1 VSELRVPPQ
10 AIEAEASVLGSALID
25 GTALERIAD
34 ALGPMT
40 DGVFYRAHN
49 QTIFDEM
56 KTLASR
62 GEPIDLLTVSEALEA
77 CGKLK
82 DVGGLEY
89 LTSLAEGVVSAANVE
104 YHAEILRRKAV
115 LRRLIQ
121 VAGKFAT
128 AAYEGGDE
136 ADSIVDQ
143 AQAAI
148 FELTQSRAGGQAV
161 AVREILGETI
171 RKLEELGAN
180 PRAVTGLASGFKDL
194 DMKTAGFQKGDLIIL
209 AARPSMGKTSF
220 ALNVAQY
227 AAIELEEPVAI
238 FSLEMSRDSLV
249 QRLLAAEARVNSTRL
264 RRGDLD
270 QDDWSRIL
278 TAVDFLDRAPIFIDD
293 TSALSPLELR
303 ARCRSIKARHGLSMV
318 LVDYLQLMSGPAR
331 MENRQQE
338 ISFISRS
345 IKALSKELDIPIIAL
360 SQLSRAVESRG
371 GDKRPQLSDLRES
384 GAIEQDADVV
394 CFIHR
399 PEMYSPEVQEIE
411 GQAEIIIGKQRNG
424 PTGRIQLSF
433 IKDYTRFEDYAP
445 EDSVPEYR

>member
-1 VSELRVPPQ
+1 
-10 AIEAEASVLGSALID
+10 
-25 GTALERIAD
+25 
-34 ALGPMT
+34 M
-40 DGVFYRAHN
+40 
-49 QTIFDEM
+49 
-56 KTLASR
+56 
-62 GEPIDLLTVSEALEA
+62 
-77 CGKLK
+77 
-82 DVGGLEY
+82 
-89 LTSLAEGVVSAANVE
+89 
-104 YHAEILRRKAV
+104 
-115 LRRLIQ
+115 LRRLIL
-121 VAGKFAT
+121 VAGKFAR